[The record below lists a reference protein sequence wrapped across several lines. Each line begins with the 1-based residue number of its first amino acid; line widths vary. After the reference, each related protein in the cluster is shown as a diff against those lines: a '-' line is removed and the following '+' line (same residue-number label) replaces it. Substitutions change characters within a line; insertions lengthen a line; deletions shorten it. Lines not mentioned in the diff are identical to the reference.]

1 MATVRSNLGR
11 YHGKLLKD
19 CTEFV
24 LAKFCPN
31 LSQKININYIGIS
44 RLKQTENITADC
56 CAIDRDYRGRE
67 FEIRIDKALF
77 RGTKNVV
84 PLIETVMHELVHVK
98 QCALGEHYSMFHKES
113 GKIVWKWQGDIY
125 DYDDLDDEVNEAYW
139 EQPWEV
145 ESFGRQYGLMRMF
158 FTQNPHWAVELKID
172 DN

>member
-31 LSQKININYIGIS
+31 LSHKISINYVGIG
-44 RLKQTENITADC
+44 RLKQTENISADC

-67 FEIRIDKALF
+67 FEIRIDKRFF
-77 RGTKNVV
+77 RGDKNV
-84 PLIETVMHELVHVK
+84 LILLETIMHELVHVK

-113 GKIVWKWQGDIY
+113 GKIVWKWNGEIF
-125 DYDDLDDEVNEAYW
+125 DYDDHVQPEYWDHPWEIEAY
-139 EQPWEV
+139 
-145 ESFGRQYGLMRMF
+145 GRQYGLAHKF
-158 FTQNPHWAVELKID
+158 LDLNPHWAVELKI
-172 DN
+172 NGN